1 MQKTLVRPLG
11 WGRSPGERIGY
22 PFQCS
27 CLENSH
33 RQEPGGLQPMRS
45 QIVLVALDLGCCT
58 RAFFSCGEQGLF
70 SSCGGCKG
78 FSLQWLLLWRGTG
91 SVAAGVQASL
101 LCGMWYL
108 PVPGIELMSPALAG
122 EFLSTVPPGKSPHPD
137 FFCCYFSSFFFF
149 FIFWLCLLAL
159 GT

>member
-1 MQKTLVRPLG
+1 
-11 WGRSPGERIGY
+11 
-22 PFQCS
+22 
-27 CLENSH
+27 
-33 RQEPGGLQPMRS
+33 MRS

-78 FSLQWLLLWRGTG
+78 FSLQWLLLRRGTG

-108 PVPGIELMSPALAG
+108 PVPGIELVSPALAG
-122 EFLSTVPPGKSPHPD
+122 EFLSAVPPGKSPHPD
-137 FFCCYFSSFFFF
+137 FFCCYFSTFFFF
-149 FIFWLCLLAL
+149 FFHFLAVPRSFGDL
-159 GT
+159 VPQPGIKPGVPAVETLES